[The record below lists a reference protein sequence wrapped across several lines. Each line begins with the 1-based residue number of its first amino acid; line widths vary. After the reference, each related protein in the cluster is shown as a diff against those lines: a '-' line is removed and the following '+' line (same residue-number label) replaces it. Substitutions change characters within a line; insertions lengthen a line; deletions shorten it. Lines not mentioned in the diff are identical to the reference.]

1 VYTFQSQETFPAFQ
15 VQKFYL
21 LFFFFGGGGGG
32 WEQSKSIKYFE
43 EYITNLES
51 SRGAMH
57 AKERER
63 ERERVLQRKVVLW
76 RR

>member
-1 VYTFQSQETFPAFQ
+1 MYTFQSQETFPAFQ

-21 LFFFFGGGGGG
+21 LFFLGGGG
-32 WEQSKSIKYFE
+32 EQSKSIKYFE

-57 AKERER
+57 AKRER
-63 ERERVLQRKVVLW
+63 ESLAKKGSVVEEVGS
-76 RR
+76 